1 MSPTPGRIEAALR
14 SIFPGGV
21 AAAAEWIVPADA
33 SALWPEEQSAVAG
46 AVPARLAEFVA
57 GRTAARRVLDT
68 LGQPSVGLPMG
79 PDRAA
84 IWPKDIAGSI
94 AHAGDY
100 AVAVG
105 RRGLPLGVDLEADA
119 AISPDLWPIL
129 CLPEELR
136 RLAPDDTGRLV
147 RHLFAAK
154 EAVFKAQ
161 EAGQRAMF
169 GHEVLSVTLVEDGFN
184 AQFTT
189 DAGAFRAGQVVHGRL
204 AVLDGLVLAGV
215 AWRG

>member
-1 MSPTPGRIEAALR
+1 MTQTPGLIEAALR

-21 AAAAEWIVPADA
+21 AAAAERIALTDA
-33 SALWPEEQSAVAG
+33 SGLWPEEQAAVAG

-68 LGQPSVGLPMG
+68 LGQPSAGLPMG

-94 AHAGDY
+94 AHAGGY

-105 RRGLPLGVDLEADA
+105 RRGLPLGVDLEEDA
-119 AISPDLWPIL
+119 AIEPDLWPIL
-129 CLPEELR
+129 CQPEELR
-136 RLAPDDTGRLV
+136 RLTVGDTGRLV
-147 RHLFAAK
+147 RQIFAAK

-169 GHEVLSVTLVEDGFN
+169 GHEVLSVTLAEGGFN

-189 DAGAFRAGQVVHGRL
+189 DAGAFRAGQVVQGRL

-215 AWRG
+215 AW